1 MIDTKLR
8 GVMQPHFNKI
18 GYVFLRCGLK
28 PNTITWIAFGV
39 GILSGLLTSLDMRFL
54 AFGTLWISGLLDVID
69 GTVARLSNKS
79 SVKGAYMDLI
89 LDRMV
94 EAAFILGFT
103 FLAPQGYLAY
113 IIFLISVIFNFST
126 FIVAGA
132 LFRNTGLKSMHYDI
146 GLIERT
152 ETFIVFSSMLF
163 LKEYAFL
170 ILTVFSILIILTG
183 IIRFIRIMKYSIL

>member
-8 GVMQPHFNKI
+8 GKVQPYFNSI
-18 GYVFLRCGLK
+18 GHVFLKCGLK
-28 PNTITWIAFGV
+28 PNTITWIAFIIGV
-39 GILSGLLTSLDMRFL
+39 LSGVFTSLDMRFL
-54 AFGTLWISGLLDVID
+54 ALSALWLSGLLDVID
-69 GTVARLSNKS
+69 GTVARLSNTS

-103 FLAPQGYLAY
+103 ILMPEGYLAY
-113 IIFLISVIFNFST
+113 ILFLISVIFNFST
-126 FIVAGA
+126 FIVAGS
-132 LFRNTGLKSMHYDI
+132 LFKNTGLKSMHYDI

-163 LKEYAFL
+163 LKEYSFL

-183 IIRFIRIMKYSIL
+183 IIRFMRIMKYTTE

>member
-8 GVMQPHFNKI
+8 GVVQPHFNSI
-18 GYVFLRCGLK
+18 GRVFLRCGLK
-28 PNTITWIAFGV
+28 PNTITWSAFVVGV
-39 GILSGLLTSLDMRFL
+39 LSGLLTSLDMRFL
-54 AFGTLWISGLLDVID
+54 AFSALWISGLLDVID

-94 EAAFILGFT
+94 ETAFILGFT
-103 FLAPQGYLAY
+103 FLIPQGYLAY
-113 IIFLISVIFNFST
+113 ILFLISVIFNFST

-132 LFRNTGLKSMHYDI
+132 LFENTGLKSMHYDI

-163 LKEYAFL
+163 LKEYSFL
-170 ILTVFSILIILTG
+170 ILTVFSMLIILTG
-183 IIRFIRIMKYSIL
+183 IIRFARIMKYITE

>member
-8 GVMQPHFNKI
+8 GVVQPHFNSI
-18 GYVFLRCGLK
+18 AHVFLRCGLK
-28 PNTITWIAFGV
+28 PNTITWIAFIVGV
-39 GILSGLLTSLDMRFL
+39 FSGLLTSLDMRFL
-54 AFGTLWISGLLDVID
+54 AFSALWISGLLDVID

-94 EAAFILGFT
+94 EAAFILGFA
-103 FLAPQGYLAY
+103 FLMPEGHLAY
-113 IIFLISVIFNFST
+113 ILFLISVIFNFST

-132 LFRNTGLKSMHYDI
+132 LFKNTGLKSMHYDV

-163 LKEYAFL
+163 LKEYSFL
-170 ILTVFSILIILTG
+170 ILTVFSMLIIFTG
-183 IIRFIRIMKYSIL
+183 IIRFMRIMKYTT